1 VTDEIITFAEAQLTE
16 EVLGVRE
23 DYLVTARRT
32 IDEDYGSLPNYLD
45 ALGVTSEQV
54 DRLRA
59 SLLA

>member
-1 VTDEIITFAEAQLTE
+1 
-16 EVLGVRE
+16 VRE